1 MFYKERNLHT
11 MELIKTCMKQG
22 FLYGYPHEPAPF
34 KAGNSAMRQDLYL
47 CSWLQVGWAA
57 EKFGEEK
64 IRLPFIKTRQLL
76 LSSSEN
82 KYEMEELRIFRREKS
97 RLKEDHN
104 SYL

>member
-1 MFYKERNLHT
+1 

-22 FLYGYPHEPAPF
+22 FLYGCPHEPAPF
-34 KAGNSAMRQDLYL
+34 KAGNSAKGQDLYL
-47 CSWLQVGWAA
+47 SSWLQVGWAA

-64 IRLPFIKTRQLL
+64 IRLPFIKTRQPLL
-76 LSSSEN
+76 SSEN

-97 RLKEDHN
+97 RLEEDHN